1 MHHIFYL
8 GVLAWA
14 LSSHFTLGF
23 CLFLP
28 LEIPTFILA
37 VGSLYPQRRSDWLFG
52 LTFFITRICYHLLL
66 FLLVWEIKDPR
77 LPVWVVVAVTF
88 LLHVYWFVLWVKGAV
103 KRWKEG
109 GRKGG
114 KRGGVA
120 AAAAAAAAGG
130 GGVEEVSDGKGEKK
144 LL

>member
-1 MHHIFYL
+1 
-8 GVLAWA
+8 
-14 LSSHFTLGF
+14 
-23 CLFLP
+23 LFLP

-37 VGSLYPQRRSDWLFG
+37 VGSLYPQRRSDGLFG

-77 LPVWVVVAVTF
+77 LPIWIIVAVTF
-88 LLHVYWFVLWVKGAV
+88 CLHVYWFSLWVKGAV
-103 KRWKEG
+103 KRWKDG

-114 KRGGVA
+114 KGGGEPA
-120 AAAAAAAAGG
+120 AVAAAGG
-130 GGVEEVSDGKGEKK
+130 AGMHEVSNGKGEKK

>member
-1 MHHIFYL
+1 
-8 GVLAWA
+8 VLAWA

-37 VGSLYPQRRSDWLFG
+37 VGSLYPTRRSDWLFG

-66 FLLVWEIKDPR
+66 FLLVWEIKSPR

-88 LLHVYWFVLWVKGAV
+88 SLHIYWFVLWVKGISRKMREA
-103 KRWKEG
+103 

-114 KRGGVA
+114 KGGGVA
-120 AAAAAAAAGG
+120 PAAAAAGE
-130 GGVEEVSDGKGEKK
+130 GGVEEVSNGKGEKK
-144 LL
+144 ML